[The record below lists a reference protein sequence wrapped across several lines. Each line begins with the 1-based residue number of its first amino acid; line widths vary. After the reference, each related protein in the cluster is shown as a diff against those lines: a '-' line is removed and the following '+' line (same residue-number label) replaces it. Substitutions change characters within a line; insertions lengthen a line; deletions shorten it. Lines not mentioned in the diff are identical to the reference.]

1 MHPWWKIVSQL
12 EQVQSRFSAN
22 LRIIHDYGAMLLV
35 LLIENNSNRTVW
47 VEEAVVSLTELD
59 ADWQTSTENTQ
70 AILGVRQS
78 IGPHEILELSPVNTI
93 YEAAGRPQG
102 KYSSIMHIDVRYRV
116 DDKWCHKTLDAYKIK
131 MGALMLL
138 GLRHLRWY
146 EMKLKVDFPKPHE

>member
-1 MHPWWKIVSQL
+1 M
-12 EQVQSRFSAN
+12 
-22 LRIIHDYGAMLLV
+22 
-35 LLIENNSNRTVW
+35 
-47 VEEAVVSLTELD
+47 
-59 ADWQTSTENTQ
+59 
-70 AILGVRQS
+70 GVRQS